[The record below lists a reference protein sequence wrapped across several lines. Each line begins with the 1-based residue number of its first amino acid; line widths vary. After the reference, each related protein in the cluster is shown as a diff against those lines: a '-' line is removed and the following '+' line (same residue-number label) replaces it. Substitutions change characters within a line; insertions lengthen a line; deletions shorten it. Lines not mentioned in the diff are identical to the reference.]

1 MCQFSNQQFVVIE
14 PQLWLMLFIQIQ
26 ITCLIK
32 YVNTFIDNTECNWII
47 VKHETWKRRL
57 KNEFTVCPN
66 VHIRVPWLCTRLIE
80 TNPRTIVEYRCL
92 DDGHFMQLFVYLLVS
107 IHEFKMGCRPI
118 ISIDSS
124 HMSGPYKGT
133 LFSVSLYDA
142 DDDMFPLAYCL
153 FSSKN
158 YKDWLWFLEKLKM
171 VIGERKV
178 IIIFDRQQRIICSV
192 SEVFG
197 SENHVVDPHLG
208 MSHFFTICFSRSH
221 V

>member
-1 MCQFSNQQFVVIE
+1 M
-14 PQLWLMLFIQIQ
+14 
-26 ITCLIK
+26 
-32 YVNTFIDNTECNWII
+32 
-47 VKHETWKRRL
+47 
-57 KNEFTVCPN
+57 CPN
-66 VHIRVPWLCTRLIE
+66 VHIRVSWLCTRLIK

-124 HMSGPYKGT
+124 HMSGASKGT
-133 LFSVSLYDA
+133 LFSVSSYDA

-197 SENHVVDPHLG
+197 SENHAHCYR
-208 MSHFFTICFSRSH
+208 HIKENFSRFLTKLNTKGGK
-221 V
+221 